1 MTQNDTI
8 FNATIFNAIVDGD
21 RESAVAEVLA
31 ELERGV
37 APQHILDLSLVP
49 AMDRVSELFD
59 ANEYF
64 VPELMIS
71 ARAMQGCMA
80 VLDPHLKQSGVQ
92 KVGRVVL
99 GTVQGDMHDIG
110 KNLVGSMLEGGGFE
124 VIDLGVNV
132 APDVFLEKAREKD
145 GTIIG
150 LSALLTTTM
159 PAMRRVV
166 ELRDALGL
174 QGTHRVMIGGAPV
187 TQDYANEI
195 NADGYSENA
204 GGAVK
209 LARQLVT
216 RA

>member
-1 MTQNDTI
+1 MSRNDVI
-8 FNATIFNAIVDGD
+8 YNAIIEGNRDV
-21 RESAVAEVLA
+21 AVAEVQT
-31 ELERGV
+31 ELERGIS
-37 APQHILDLSLVP
+37 PQLILDASLVP

-59 ANEYF
+59 TNEFF
-64 VPELMIS
+64 VPELMIA

-80 VLDPHLKQSGVQ
+80 LLDPHLKQSGV
-92 KVGRVVL
+92 KKAGRVVL

-132 APDVFLEKAREKD
+132 APETFLEKAREME

-166 ELRDALGL
+166 ELRDSLGL
-174 QGTHRVMIGGAPV
+174 QDAHRVIIGGAPV

-195 NADGYSENA
+195 NADGYSETA
-204 GGAVK
+204 SSAVA
-209 LARQLVT
+209 LARRLM
-216 RA
+216 AG

>member
-1 MTQNDTI
+1 MSQNDVI
-8 FNATIFNAIVDGD
+8 YSAIIEGD
-21 RESAVAEVLA
+21 RDAAVAEVQA

-37 APQHILDLSLVP
+37 SPQLILDESLVP

-64 VPELMIS
+64 VPELMIA

-80 VLDPHLKQSGVQ
+80 ILDPHLKRSGI
-92 KVGRVVL
+92 KKAGRVVL
-99 GTVQGDMHDIG
+99 GTVVGDMHDIG

-132 APDVFLEKAREKD
+132 APETFLEKAREME

-166 ELRDALGL
+166 ELRDSLGL
-174 QGTHRVMIGGAPV
+174 QSSHRVIIGGAPV
-187 TQDYANEI
+187 TQEYANEI
-195 NADGYSENA
+195 NADGYSETA
-204 GGAVK
+204 SGAVA
-209 LARQLVT
+209 LARRLM
-216 RA
+216 AG

>member
-1 MTQNDTI
+1 MPQNEVI
-8 FNATIFNAIVDGD
+8 YNAIVEGD
-21 RESAVAEVLA
+21 REAAVAEVRA

-37 APQHILDLSLVP
+37 SPQLVLDDSLVP

-64 VPELMIS
+64 VPELMIA

-80 VLDPHLKQSGVQ
+80 VLDPQLKQSGV
-92 KVGRVVL
+92 KKIGRVVI

-124 VIDLGVNV
+124 VVDLGVNV
-132 APDVFLEKAREKD
+132 SAESFLEKAREID

-159 PAMRRVV
+159 PAMKRVV
-166 ELRDALGL
+166 ELRDSLGL
-174 QGTHRVMIGGAPV
+174 KDSHRIMIGGAPI
-187 TQDYANEI
+187 THEYAAEI
-195 NADGYSENA
+195 KADGYSENA
-204 GGAVK
+204 GGAVA
-209 LARQLVT
+209 LARKLV
-216 RA
+216 AG